1 MMVNEGGGYTVQN
14 QYNADYASMVYA
26 LDKNIGRLIDQ
37 LEKDNLMDNTLI
49 IITSDNG
56 GLSTLEKEHR
66 NAPTSVMPLRAGKGW
81 VYEGGIRVPL
91 IIKTPKNKVAKI
103 IDLPAVS
110 MDFYPTILDYT
121 QLALQPQQHID
132 GISLKPLLEGETDK
146 SHTQMVWDFPHYHG
160 SGWTPGRAMRTG
172 PWKLVYFF
180 EDNRYE
186 LYHILKD
193 PGEQTNLAIQEEAK
207 LNEMKKLLNQWAI
220 EMGAKSPTKNQI

>member
-1 MMVNEGGGYTVQN
+1 
-14 QYNADYASMVYA
+14 
-26 LDKNIGRLIDQ
+26 
-37 LEKDNLMDNTLI
+37 
-49 IITSDNG
+49 
-56 GLSTLEKEHR
+56 
-66 NAPTSVMPLRAGKGW
+66 
-81 VYEGGIRVPL
+81 
-91 IIKTPKNKVAKI
+91 
-103 IDLPAVS
+103 
-110 MDFYPTILDYT
+110 
-121 QLALQPQQHID
+121 
-132 GISLKPLLEGETDK
+132 
-146 SHTQMVWDFPHYHG
+146 MVWDFPHYHG

>member
-1 MMVNEGGGYTVQN
+1 
-14 QYNADYASMVYA
+14 
-26 LDKNIGRLIDQ
+26 
-37 LEKDNLMDNTLI
+37 MDNTLI

-121 QLALQPQQHID
+121 QLALQPQQHRD
-132 GISLKPLLEGETDK
+132 GISLKPLLEGKTDK
-146 SHTQMVWDFPHYHG
+146 THTQMVWDFPHYHG
-160 SGWTPGRAMRTG
+160 SGWTPGRAMRSG

-193 PGEQTNLAIQEEAK
+193 PGEQTNLAIQEEVK

-220 EMGAKSPTKNQI
+220 EMGAKSPTKNHN